1 MNWRGMKMEGVLR
14 ALGTAAALG
23 LVVGGFFNFSYG
35 ASPEITLRYAGDLPI
50 GNHLTRAQEFFA
62 NRVDEITKGRVKV
75 EVYPAGQLY
84 SAKDYPKAVP
94 SGAVDMAHCV
104 LGQWAGLVPSLLVL
118 DMPFLFNDWHHL
130 WRACDSGVGEIL
142 RKDMEKAGV
151 KLLAF
156 TQDATPAFATKF
168 PLKKMADFKGKRIR
182 ASNQMQTFIIR
193 DLGAAPAFMG
203 GGEVYMALQRGTV
216 DGATSSVTSFRDR
229 KYFEVTKYVTAIG
242 YNYGL
247 YGVLLTLTKWN
258 GMPADLQKMLL
269 AAGEDTQKWHREEV
283 LKMSKEAVEDL
294 AKNGMEIYTLP
305 KEEWELWKKATLPSA
320 QKIFLDKMGE
330 AGQKLIKM
338 AEDAR

>member
-1 MNWRGMKMEGVLR
+1 
-14 ALGTAAALG
+14 
-23 LVVGGFFNFSYG
+23 
-35 ASPEITLRYAGDLPI
+35 
-50 GNHLTRAQEFFA
+50 
-62 NRVDEITKGRVKV
+62 
-75 EVYPAGQLY
+75 
-84 SAKDYPKAVP
+84 
-94 SGAVDMAHCV
+94 
-104 LGQWAGLVPSLLVL
+104 
-118 DMPFLFNDWHHL
+118 
-130 WRACDSGVGEIL
+130 
-142 RKDMEKAGV
+142 MEKAGV
-151 KLLAF
+151 KVLAF

-168 PLKKMADFKGKRIR
+168 PLKKMADFKGKRVR

-229 KYFEVTKYVTAIG
+229 KYFEVTKYVTGIG

-269 AAGEDTQKWHREEV
+269 GAGEDTQKWHREEV

-320 QKIFLDKMGE
+320 QKIFLGKMGE
-330 AGQKLIKM
+330 AGQRLIKM